1 MADPRRFPQDFD
13 EVGGALADADYI
25 LATDVSDTTQSA
37 SGTVKK
43 TLLSRIATWLFAK
56 SEIGGA
62 LADADTIVV
71 TDATDS
77 TVKTSLLSRLWTYI
91 QSKSAALS
99 EGGVALADADTIPF
113 IDATDST
120 EKRTLMSRLTTYIT
134 TSLPITIGTWSPTVT
149 NVAGYSGAIT
159 VDNARYIRVSSIVIF
174 AIRATD
180 TLTGVGPDRSFR
192 VTLPVARTA
201 GNFAAAGEAIG
212 SGGSNIAGAAG
223 FNQAITGGQT
233 LECVLRTATS
243 SGSITGFWFG
253 LYTMS

>member
-120 EKRTLMSRLTTYIT
+120 EKRTLLSRVSTYIQT
-134 TSLPITIGTWSPTVT
+134 AIPIAFGSWTPTVT
-149 NVAGYSGAIT
+149 TTLNLDSTPTCDDAF
-159 VDNARYIRVSSIVIF
+159 YIRIGTRVLCAGTFNYDPTAGSE
-174 AIRATD
+174 AR
-180 TLTGVGPDRSFR
+180 FR
-192 VTLPVARTA
+192 FTLPVASNFGASSDGA
-201 GNFAAAGEAIG
+201 GVFGSQVAGGFGRVIG
-212 SGGSNIAGAAG
+212 DATNDA
-223 FNQAITGGQT
+223 
-233 LECVLRTATS
+233 LEVRINNTVTTS
-243 SGSITGFWFG
+243 SQGIAIS
-253 LYTMS
+253 LYKVI